1 MERILLIVLLFFQSC
16 LGFTQSFKG
25 SWRGSIEVQGTQ
37 LPLVFHLTEDDGG
50 AWQGKLVSPAQSSAH
65 LPLSKVEVF
74 GDSLRLAAASLGL
87 SYAGRRVDDSTING
101 VFAQGPLRAPLTL
114 RRFVE
119 KVRLR
124 PQTPEPPYGYDTLDV
139 EFTNSFDGTTLAG
152 TVTTPRGKGRFPA
165 VILVTG
171 SGPQDRDETIEGHRP
186 FKVIADYL
194 TKRGIVVLRY
204 DERGVG
210 QSTGNYTKSTIGDF
224 SKDAIAA
231 IDFLR
236 GQSKVNPKKIGIVG
250 HSEGALIAKL
260 IAGQQSAELNFIALL
275 AGPAI
280 PIDSLMVLQAYEIG
294 RLGGM
299 NERQLQQAKVINRKN
314 FAIVKSE
321 LGDEHAYRQLLANMS
336 SIIPEPTQAQKNEFR
351 MMVMPSY
358 RYFMR
363 IDPVPFISKI
373 KIPVFAAFGTKD
385 IQVPFAANM
394 ESLTDNLPPN
404 RQNRLQVYEGLN
416 HLFQNARTG
425 AISEYAEL
433 EETFDTDVMRD
444 LADWILRLK

>member
-1 MERILLIVLLFFQSC
+1 TQSC
-16 LGFTQSFKG
+16 KG

-74 GDSLRLAAASLGL
+74 GDSLRLGAASLGL
-87 SYAGRRVDDSTING
+87 SYTGRRVDDSTING

-124 PQTPEPPYGYDTLDV
+124 PQTPEPPYAYDTLDV

-152 TVTTPRGKGRFPA
+152 TVPTPRGKGRFPA

-351 MMVMPSY
+351 MMVDRKS
-358 RYFMR
+358 
-363 IDPVPFISKI
+363 
-373 KIPVFAAFGTKD
+373 
-385 IQVPFAANM
+385 
-394 ESLTDNLPPN
+394 
-404 RQNRLQVYEGLN
+404 
-416 HLFQNARTG
+416 
-425 AISEYAEL
+425 
-433 EETFDTDVMRD
+433 
-444 LADWILRLK
+444 